1 MMLLKDKT
9 ALITGAS
16 KGIGL
21 AIAQLFAAN
30 GAHLILLARDLEKL
44 QEQKAVL
51 EQQFGIAV
59 HVFQT
64 DVSNLD
70 EVKATFTTITQSKL
84 SLDIIVNNA
93 GIMLDAPL
101 MMLKPE
107 VLHQNIGVNLYG
119 SFYVTQAAVKSL
131 IRSKGGS
138 IINLT
143 SIVGKNGS
151 AGQSAYAASKSG
163 VIGFTTS
170 LSKELAP
177 LNIRVNAIAPGFI
190 ETDLVASLHEKAK
203 EKTLANIGM
212 KRAGT
217 PDDVAKVA
225 LFLASDLS
233 AYVTGQVIGVDGG
246 MII

>member
-1 MMLLKDKT
+1 MLLKDKL
-9 ALITGAS
+9 ALITGS
-16 KGIGL
+16 TQGIGY
-21 AIAQLFAAN
+21 AIAKLFASN
-30 GAHLILLARDLEKL
+30 GSHLILLARNLEKL
-44 QEQKAVL
+44 QQQKALL
-51 EQQFGIAV
+51 EQQFNVRV

-64 DVSNLD
+64 DVSNPD
-70 EVKATFTTITQSKL
+70 EVKKTFDIITQNKL
-84 SLDIIVNNA
+84 LLDVVVNNA
-93 GIMLDAPL
+93 GIMVDAPL
-101 MMLKPE
+101 LMLKPE
-107 VLHQNIGVNLYG
+107 MLHNNINVNLYG

-131 IRSKGGS
+131 IRNKGGS

-143 SIVGKNGS
+143 SIIGKNGS

-190 ETDLVASLHEKAK
+190 ETQMVASINEKAR

-217 PDDVAKVA
+217 PEDVAKVA

>member
-30 GAHLILLARDLEKL
+30 GAHLILLARDLQKL
-44 QEQKAVL
+44 QQHKLDL
-51 EQQFGIAV
+51 EQQFGITV

-64 DVSNLD
+64 DVSNLE
-70 EVKATFTTITQSKL
+70 EVKTTFATITQSKL
-84 SLDIIVNNA
+84 SFDIIVNNA
-93 GIMLDAPL
+93 GVMLDAPL

-107 VLHQNIGVNLYG
+107 ILHQNIGVNLYG
-119 SFYVTQAAVKSL
+119 SFYVTQAAIKSL

-143 SIVGKNGS
+143 SIIGKNGS

-190 ETDLVASLHEKAK
+190 ETELVASLNEKAK
-203 EKTLANIGM
+203 EKTLASIGM